1 MITISLLSNG
11 AELWIGVYD
20 TLLSLIIQLNNDNID
35 TTVLIRLISQV
46 VVH

>member
-20 TLLSLIIQLNNDNID
+20 TPLSLIIQLNNDNID